1 MLLLVVFIYVLVNL
15 LAFVT
20 VLVSVDGAEEHLNNI
35 CNKGAE
41 EIGVSPTLYFTLY
54 LLACCI
60 VFVPTLTYYFV
71 KR

>member
-1 MLLLVVFIYVLVNL
+1 MLMVVVFGYVFLNL

-20 VLVSVDGAEEHLNNI
+20 VLISVEGAEEHLNNI

-41 EIGVSPTLYFTLY
+41 SLGVSSTLYFVFY
-54 LLACCI
+54 LLACCV
-60 VFVPTLTYYFV
+60 VFIPILTYYCL